1 MTTPRRKDAVYGI
14 FGAGGHGRE
23 IAWLATQC
31 GIPSGR
37 LRFVVDPE
45 FAVTTIVDGISVLST
60 EEFGRS
66 HPRAAVFVAIGD
78 PHQRQRNVARL
89 QTAGHCFPPLISC
102 RAILSPSA
110 QYEEGVMV
118 FPGAT
123 VTVNVKL
130 GSHVHLNVNCS
141 ISHDVEIGPFT
152 SVSPG
157 VHVCGHVTIGHRVF
171 VGAGA
176 CVINGEEGRP
186 VAIGDDVV
194 IAAGACVIRSVAPGA
209 KVGGVPAYPL
219 LKRGCPLPER

>member
-1 MTTPRRKDAVYGI
+1 MTTPCRTDAVYGI

-45 FAVTTIVDGISVLST
+45 FAVTTIVSGIPVLSA
-60 EEFGRS
+60 EEFGRN

-78 PHQRQRNVARL
+78 PHRRQRSVARL
-89 QTAGHCFPPLISC
+89 QTAGHYFPPLISSH
-102 RAILSPSA
+102 AILSPSV
-110 QYEEGVMV
+110 QYQEGVIV

-123 VTVNVKL
+123 VTVNIVL
-130 GSHVHLNVNCS
+130 GEHVHLNVNS
-141 ISHDVEIGPFT
+141 SVSHDVEIGPFT

-176 CVINGEEGRP
+176 CIINGAEGRP
-186 VAIGDDVV
+186 LVIGDDAV
-194 IAAGACVIRSVAPGA
+194 IAAGACVVSSIPPGVN
-209 KVGGVPAYPL
+209 VGGIPARPL
-219 LKRGCPLPER
+219 AKRRS